1 MIRCLIVDDEPLAR
15 EILEQYVADTPG
27 MQLLHSCSGAMQ
39 AIQAVREHKPDV
51 LFLDIQ
57 MPRLSGVDL
66 VKMLPDPPLIVFTT
80 GYPDYAVEGF
90 NLQAADYLLKPISFE
105 RFLKTVHRLE
115 TMLQKKPERLL
126 LRADKKIW
134 SVPYPDV
141 LCVEAG
147 GDYMVVHCTDKRILV
162 NERMKHFEE
171 TLPAAL
177 FVRVHKSWIINK
189 AYLAYIEGNT
199 ISLTD
204 GKSVPIGKTYRG
216 EVEEKLL

>member
-80 GYPDYAVEGF
+80 AYPDYAVEGF

-126 LRADKKIW
+126 LRADKKN
-134 SVPYPDV
+134 
-141 LCVEAG
+141 
-147 GDYMVVHCTDKRILV
+147 LV
-162 NERMKHFEE
+162 
-171 TLPAAL
+171 
-177 FVRVHKSWIINK
+177 
-189 AYLAYIEGNT
+189 G
-199 ISLTD
+199 SLS
-204 GKSVPIGKTYRG
+204 GCAMCGSRW
-216 EVEEKLL
+216 